1 MNEKILISVIVPI
14 YNGEKYIS
22 KCLNNLLNQTYKKF
36 EILLIDDGSIDNTK
50 EICEKFTKKRP
61 PFIKYF
67 YKINGGTSSA
77 RNYGIE
83 RASGEYITFMDQDD
97 YVEKNHIK
105 NYFENLKDYDWIMQ
119 GLINITEKNEIVK
132 IYQVNQPI
140 ECRQKGCIDK
150 YLNSLS
156 AFDWVNNKLYKKNI
170 ILKNNIAF
178 YTPRIINEDRVF
190 NIIYSIYVEK
200 FLMLPSASYYWV
212 ENFNSQTHRY
222 IHPIIFYRE
231 ACVYDNF
238 ISQNIGK
245 NLSKYS
251 CKHAIRCFVHS
262 LGLCIISQKHR
273 INKIERVK
281 LIKQTVLKL
290 ISSKALKKYPFYSVN
305 LILFYVYNYILKFF
319 KLRKQKKFD
328 LV

>member
-1 MNEKILISVIVPI
+1 
-14 YNGEKYIS
+14 
-22 KCLNNLLNQTYKKF
+22 
-36 EILLIDDGSIDNTK
+36 
-50 EICEKFTKKRP
+50 
-61 PFIKYF
+61 
-67 YKINGGTSSA
+67 
-77 RNYGIE
+77 
-83 RASGEYITFMDQDD
+83 
-97 YVEKNHIK
+97 
-105 NYFENLKDYDWIMQ
+105 MQ

-222 IHPIIFYRE
+222 VHPIIFYRE
-231 ACVYDNF
+231 ACAYDGLINK
-238 ISQNIGK
+238 NKTGK

-251 CKHAIRCFVHS
+251 CKHAIRCFIHCI
-262 LGLCIISQKHR
+262 GLCLASKKYRVTYKDRVVIIKQVVK
-273 INKIERVK
+273 K
-281 LIKQTVLKL
+281 LIY
-290 ISSKALKKYPFYSVN
+290 SNSLKKYPFYSVK
-305 LILFYVYNYILKFF
+305 LIFYNAYVYVVKFF
-319 KLRKQKKFD
+319 KYRKQKNFD
-328 LV
+328 LL